1 MRKALCK
8 QGNKKICVFYGF
20 FLSFYYFCKHFSF
33 GFVTN
38 MKKLYLNPS
47 LKEEEM
53 KQRYRICSASQTL
66 GITISGY
73 SNKGGE
79 FTPAADEPQQN
90 KLFNYDWPARSLG
103 SAGGGFMESRNDL
116 IGDE

>member
-1 MRKALCK
+1 
-8 QGNKKICVFYGF
+8 
-20 FLSFYYFCKHFSF
+20 
-33 GFVTN
+33 

-53 KQRYRICSASQTL
+53 KQRYQICSASPSF

-73 SNKGGE
+73 SNKGGGFSPVDE
-79 FTPAADEPQQN
+79 AALPN
-90 KLFNYDWPARSLG
+90 SVFNYDWPARPLG
-103 SAGGGFMESRNDL
+103 SSGSGFMESRNDL

>member
-8 QGNKKICVFYGF
+8 QGNKKNMCFLWV
-20 FLSFYYFCKHFSF
+20 LSFYYFCKHFSF
-33 GFVTN
+33 RFVTH

-53 KQRYRICSASQTL
+53 KQRYQICSASQTL

-73 SNKGGE
+73 SNKGGGFSPVVE
-79 FTPAADEPQQN
+79 EALTNPV
-90 KLFNYDWPARSLG
+90 FNYDWPARPLG
-103 SAGGGFMESRNDL
+103 SSGGGFMESRNDL

>member
-1 MRKALCK
+1 
-8 QGNKKICVFYGF
+8 
-20 FLSFYYFCKHFSF
+20 
-33 GFVTN
+33 

-73 SNKGGE
+73 SNKGGG

-90 KLFNYDWPARSLG
+90 QLFNYDWPARSNG

>member
-1 MRKALCK
+1 MC
-8 QGNKKICVFYGF
+8 FYRF
-20 FLSFYYFCKHFSF
+20 CLSFYYFCAHFSF
-33 GFVTN
+33 RFVTY

-53 KQRYRICSASQTL
+53 KQRYQICSASQTL

-73 SNKGGE
+73 SNKGGR
-79 FTPAADEPQQN
+79 FSSVDEEAHPN
-90 KLFNYDWPARSLG
+90 SVFNYDWPARPLG
-103 SAGGGFMESRNDL
+103 SSGGGFMESRNDL

>member
-1 MRKALCK
+1 
-8 QGNKKICVFYGF
+8 
-20 FLSFYYFCKHFSF
+20 
-33 GFVTN
+33 

-53 KQRYRICSASQTL
+53 KQRYQICSASLTL

-73 SNKGGE
+73 SSNKGGG
-79 FTPAADEPQQN
+79 FTPAADESQQN
-90 KLFNYDWPARSLG
+90 QLFNYDWPVRSLG

>member
-8 QGNKKICVFYGF
+8 QGNKKKMCFLWV
-20 FLSFYYFCKHFSF
+20 LSFYYFCKHFSF

-53 KQRYRICSASQTL
+53 KQRYQICSPSQTL

-73 SNKGGE
+73 SNKGGG
-79 FTPAADEPQQN
+79 FTPADESQQN
-90 KLFNYDWPARSLG
+90 QLFNYDWPARSLG